1 MADAEAPEPHWSA
14 LVANIFT
21 ALKLAFGQ
29 QVAAENLT
37 ISWWQA
43 TAFAILGILPP
54 LIYDFAVNG
63 IAGELAWEN
72 IPDALFHLP
81 IFLLAAVVTAYAL
94 DRGERTLWIFQILLM
109 IALIVDV
116 AYYSM
121 YSLPLG
127 WRARGWLRASG
138 AYPFIFSLMW
148 LVCAPR
154 PADLARASAP
164 PARRPLGGVALF

>member
-63 IAGELAWEN
+63 IAGEVAWEN

-94 DRGERTLWIFQILLM
+94 DRGERTPWIFQILLM
-109 IALIVDV
+109 IGLIVDV
-116 AYYSM
+116 AYYSL
-121 YSLPLG
+121 YSIPLG

-138 AYPFIFSLMW
+138 AYPFLFSLIW
-148 LVCAPR
+148 LVVAAGKAALERVSVP
-154 PADLARASAP
+154 LH
-164 PARRPLGGVALF
+164 RRLS